1 MLRKKLLACLIG
13 LGIAQLAVAEEA
25 KKSAIEFDSETLTSL
40 GIDPQIAHYFSS
52 EAKFLPGVTS
62 VMLGVNGKDKGNI
75 VAHFDDDGQ
84 LCFDKA
90 FMQQAGIRQSVV
102 DSEGCY
108 DYLQAHPETILKAS
122 PGKGR
127 IDLILPQEQLVH
139 QSTDLS
145 GYDTSG
151 TAGVLNYTFF
161 ASRNDYS
168 GGHSEYSQLML
179 DGGLNVNTWLLRSHQ
194 LLSRANNQFTSENS
208 QTYLQRTFTQIKST
222 VKAGEIGMNNPLL
235 DGTELYGISL
245 MPESALNDA
254 GSGVLVTGIASTP
267 QARVEIRQQGI
278 MVYSTLVPAGHFTLT
293 DIPLRNV
300 TSDLT
305 VTVIETDGSQH
316 SQVVPASLYRSGLG
330 PAGGYQFSLG
340 RVSDAYSQQP
350 WVASLAGGWKLNARH
365 NLTSG
370 AIVAQSYQALG
381 IRVDSVLPQ
390 EISLSLQINQAF
402 DRDNAQQGQKYT
414 LSTSCAT
421 QSGFGLNAS
430 LSKYSEKYREFSQA
444 IDKSFSATNKME
456 YSLGA
461 SWGHPVIGT
470 MSASFYD
477 VTGFDSQN
485 NSRYATLNWGKSF
498 SAFSVSASWQR
509 QLSGGSIEQSNDNI
523 FYLNLNISFQQH
535 SVNAYARSEK
545 GRKRF
550 GTSVTGT
557 ISDDTTYTLGAER
570 DQTESRNSFSGGI
583 NQNLHYTQLS
593 MNASTNGSQ
602 SHSYSGTLR
611 GGMAAHRHGV
621 TFTPWAIRDTFA
633 IASLDKPVSGV
644 RIETSQGPVWTDF
657 SGQAVIPSVSAWRE
671 AAVEINTATL
681 PKNMDIGNGLRMLK
695 QGRGAVGKIRFSTIT
710 ERRVLLSV
718 TMGNG
723 DPLPKGVA
731 VTDSAGNY
739 LTTSVDDG
747 VLFLNNLTGRQTL
760 VAKLEKGS
768 CRISLTLPEAP
779 DADAFYENASGVC
792 Q

>member
-13 LGIAQLAVAEEA
+13 LGSAQLAVAEEA

-52 EAKFLPGVTS
+52 EAKFLPGATS
-62 VMLGVNGKDKGNI
+62 VMLGINGKDKGNI

-90 FMQQAGIRQSVV
+90 FMEQAGIRQLRI

-127 IDLILPQEQLVH
+127 IDLILPQEQLVS

-161 ASRNDYS
+161 ASRNDYN

-194 LLSRANNQFTSENS
+194 LLSRANNQFNSENS

-222 VKAGEIGMNNPLL
+222 VNAGEIGMNNPLL
-235 DGTELYGISL
+235 DGTELYGISF

-278 MVYSTLVPAGHFTLT
+278 MVYSTLVPAGPFTLT
-293 DIPLRNV
+293 DISLRNA

-305 VTVIETDGSQH
+305 VTVFETDGSQH

-330 PAGGYQFSLG
+330 PAGGYQLSLG

-350 WVASLAGGWKLNARH
+350 WGASLAGGWKLNARH

-370 AIVAQSYQALG
+370 AIVAQNYQALG

-390 EISLSLQINQAF
+390 EMSLSLQINQAF
-402 DRDNAQQGQKYT
+402 DRNNAQQGQKYN
-414 LSTSCAT
+414 LSTSYAT

-444 IDKSFSATNKME
+444 IDKSFSGTNKME

-498 SAFSVSASWQR
+498 RAFSVSASWQR
-509 QLSGGSIEQSNDNI
+509 QLSGGSIEQGNDN
-523 FYLNLNISFQQH
+523 
-535 SVNAYARSEK
+535 
-545 GRKRF
+545 
-550 GTSVTGT
+550 
-557 ISDDTTYTLGAER
+557 
-570 DQTESRNSFSGGI
+570 
-583 NQNLHYTQLS
+583 
-593 MNASTNGSQ
+593 
-602 SHSYSGTLR
+602 
-611 GGMAAHRHGV
+611 
-621 TFTPWAIRDTFA
+621 
-633 IASLDKPVSGV
+633 
-644 RIETSQGPVWTDF
+644 
-657 SGQAVIPSVSAWRE
+657 
-671 AAVEINTATL
+671 
-681 PKNMDIGNGLRMLK
+681 
-695 QGRGAVGKIRFSTIT
+695 
-710 ERRVLLSV
+710 
-718 TMGNG
+718 
-723 DPLPKGVA
+723 
-731 VTDSAGNY
+731 
-739 LTTSVDDG
+739 
-747 VLFLNNLTGRQTL
+747 LFLP
-760 VAKLEKGS
+760 EPEY
-768 CRISLTLPEAP
+768 SLPA
-779 DADAFYENASGVC
+779 AFGQRLRA

>member
-13 LGIAQLAVAEEA
+13 LGSAQLAVAEEA
-25 KKSAIEFDSETLTSL
+25 NKSAIEFDSETLTSL

-52 EAKFLPGVTS
+52 EAKFLPGATS
-62 VMLGVNGKDKGNI
+62 VMLGINGKDKGNI
-75 VAHFDDDGQ
+75 VTHFDDDGQ

-90 FMQQAGIRQSVV
+90 FMEQAGIRQLGI

-127 IDLILPQEQLVH
+127 IDLILPQEQLVS

-161 ASRNDYS
+161 ASRNDYN

-194 LLSRANNQFTSENS
+194 LLSRANNQFNSENS

-222 VKAGEIGMNNPLL
+222 VNAGEIGMNNPLL
-235 DGTELYGISL
+235 DGTELYGISF

-278 MVYSTLVPAGHFTLT
+278 MVYSTLVPAGPFTLT
-293 DIPLRNV
+293 DISLRNA

-305 VTVIETDGSQH
+305 VTVFETDGSQH

-330 PAGGYQFSLG
+330 PAGGYQLSLG

-350 WVASLAGGWKLNARH
+350 WGASLAGGWKLNARH

-370 AIVAQSYQALG
+370 AIVAQNYQALG

-390 EISLSLQINQAF
+390 EMSLSLQINQAF
-402 DRDNAQQGQKYT
+402 DRNNAQQGQKYN
-414 LSTSCAT
+414 LSTSYAT

-444 IDKSFSATNKME
+444 IDKSFSGTNKME

-498 SAFSVSASWQR
+498 RAFSVSASWQR
-509 QLSGGSIEQSNDNI
+509 QLSGGSIEQGNDNL
-523 FYLNLNISFQQH
+523 FYLNLNIPFQRH

-557 ISDDTTYTLGAER
+557 ISDVKWF
-570 DQTESRNSFSGGI
+570 TEFGHLN
-583 NQNLHYTQLS
+583 
-593 MNASTNGSQ
+593 
-602 SHSYSGTLR
+602 R
-611 GGMAAHRHGV
+611 GDMLTSEQHRCHNEKKK
-621 TFTPWAIRDTFA
+621 F
-633 IASLDKPVSGV
+633 
-644 RIETSQGPVWTDF
+644 Q
-657 SGQAVIPSVSAWRE
+657 
-671 AAVEINTATL
+671 
-681 PKNMDIGNGLRMLK
+681 
-695 QGRGAVGKIRFSTIT
+695 
-710 ERRVLLSV
+710 RRV
-718 TMGNG
+718 
-723 DPLPKGVA
+723 
-731 VTDSAGNY
+731 
-739 LTTSVDDG
+739 
-747 VLFLNNLTGRQTL
+747 
-760 VAKLEKGS
+760 
-768 CRISLTLPEAP
+768 
-779 DADAFYENASGVC
+779 
-792 Q
+792 

>member
-13 LGIAQLAVAEEA
+13 LGSAQLAVAEEA

-52 EAKFLPGVTS
+52 EAKFLPGATS

-75 VAHFDDDGQ
+75 VTHFDDDGQ

-90 FMQQAGIRQSVV
+90 FMEQAGIRQLGI

-127 IDLILPQEQLVH
+127 IDLILPQEQLVS

-161 ASRNDYS
+161 ASRNDYN

-194 LLSRANNQFTSENS
+194 LLSRANNQFNSENS

-222 VKAGEIGMNNPLL
+222 VNAGEIGMNNPLL
-235 DGTELYGISL
+235 DGTELYGISF

-278 MVYSTLVPAGHFTLT
+278 MVYSTLVPAGPFTLT
-293 DIPLRNV
+293 DISLRNA

-305 VTVIETDGSQH
+305 VTVFETDGSQH

-330 PAGGYQFSLG
+330 PAGGYQLSLG

-350 WVASLAGGWKLNARH
+350 WGASLAGGWKLNARH

-370 AIVAQSYQALG
+370 AIVAQNYQALG
-381 IRVDSVLPQ
+381 IRVDSILPQ

-402 DRDNAQQGQKYT
+402 DRNNAQQGQKYN
-414 LSTSCAT
+414 LSTSYAT

-461 SWGHPVIGT
+461 SWGHPVIGM

-477 VTGFDSQN
+477 VTGFDSHN

-498 SAFSVSASWQR
+498 RAFSVSASWQR
-509 QLSGGSIEQSNDNI
+509 QLSGGSIEQSNDNL
-523 FYLNLNISFQQH
+523 FYLNLNIPFQRH

-557 ISDDTTYTLGAER
+557 ISDDTSYTLGAER

-657 SGQAVIPSVSAWRE
+657 SGQAVIPSVF
-671 AAVEINTATL
+671 
-681 PKNMDIGNGLRMLK
+681 GLARCS
-695 QGRGAVGKIRFSTIT
+695 R
-710 ERRVLLSV
+710 
-718 TMGNG
+718 
-723 DPLPKGVA
+723 
-731 VTDSAGNY
+731 
-739 LTTSVDDG
+739 
-747 VLFLNNLTGRQTL
+747 
-760 VAKLEKGS
+760 
-768 CRISLTLPEAP
+768 
-779 DADAFYENASGVC
+779 
-792 Q
+792 

>member
-13 LGIAQLAVAEEA
+13 LGSAQLAVAEEA

-52 EAKFLPGVTS
+52 EAKFLPGATS

-75 VAHFDDDGQ
+75 VTHFDDDGQ

-90 FMQQAGIRQSVV
+90 FMEQAGIRQLGI

-127 IDLILPQEQLVH
+127 IDLILPQEQLVS

-161 ASRNDYS
+161 ASRNDYN

-194 LLSRANNQFTSENS
+194 LLSRANNQFNSENS

-222 VKAGEIGMNNPLL
+222 VNAGEIGMNNPLL
-235 DGTELYGISL
+235 DGTELYGISF

-278 MVYSTLVPAGHFTLT
+278 MVYSTLVPAGPFTLT
-293 DIPLRNV
+293 DISLRNA

-305 VTVIETDGSQH
+305 VTVFETDGSQH

-370 AIVAQSYQALG
+370 AIVAQNYQALG

-390 EISLSLQINQAF
+390 EMSLSLQINQAF
-402 DRDNAQQGQKYT
+402 DRNNAQQGQKYN
-414 LSTSCAT
+414 LSTSYAT

-461 SWGHPVIGT
+461 SWGHPVIGM

-498 SAFSVSASWQR
+498 RAFSVSASWQR
-509 QLSGGSIEQSNDNI
+509 QLSGGSIEQSNDNL
-523 FYLNLNISFQQH
+523 FYLNLNIPFQRH

-557 ISDDTTYTLGAER
+557 ISDDTSYTLGAER

-657 SGQAVIPSVSAWRE
+657 SGQAVIPSVF
-671 AAVEINTATL
+671 
-681 PKNMDIGNGLRMLK
+681 GLARCS
-695 QGRGAVGKIRFSTIT
+695 R
-710 ERRVLLSV
+710 
-718 TMGNG
+718 
-723 DPLPKGVA
+723 
-731 VTDSAGNY
+731 
-739 LTTSVDDG
+739 
-747 VLFLNNLTGRQTL
+747 
-760 VAKLEKGS
+760 
-768 CRISLTLPEAP
+768 
-779 DADAFYENASGVC
+779 
-792 Q
+792 

>member
-13 LGIAQLAVAEEA
+13 LGSAQLAVAEEA

-52 EAKFLPGVTS
+52 EAKFLPGATS

-75 VAHFDDDGQ
+75 VTHFDDDGQ

-90 FMQQAGIRQSVV
+90 FMEQAGIRQSGI

-108 DYLQAHPETILKAS
+108 DYLHAHPETILKAS

-127 IDLILPQEQLVH
+127 IDLILPQEQLVS

-161 ASRNDYS
+161 ASRNDYN

-194 LLSRANNQFTSENS
+194 LLSRANNQFNSENS

-235 DGTELYGISL
+235 DGTELYGISF

-254 GSGVLVTGIASTP
+254 GSSVLVTGIANTP

-278 MVYSTLVPAGHFTLT
+278 MVYSTLVPAGPFTLT
-293 DIPLRNV
+293 DIPLRNA

-305 VTVIETDGSQH
+305 VAVFETDGSQH

-370 AIVAQSYQALG
+370 AIVAQNYQALG
-381 IRVDSVLPQ
+381 IRVDSILPQ

-402 DRDNAQQGQKYT
+402 DRNNAQQGQKYN
-414 LSTSCAT
+414 LSTSYAT

-461 SWGHPVIGT
+461 SWGHPVIGM

-477 VTGFDSQN
+477 VTGFDSHN

-498 SAFSVSASWQR
+498 RAFSVSASWQR
-509 QLSGGSIEQSNDNI
+509 QLSGGSIEQSNDNL
-523 FYLNLNISFQQH
+523 FYLNLNIPFQRH

-557 ISDDTTYTLGAER
+557 ISDDTSYTLGAER

-657 SGQAVIPSVSAWRE
+657 SGQAVIPSVF
-671 AAVEINTATL
+671 
-681 PKNMDIGNGLRMLK
+681 GLARCS
-695 QGRGAVGKIRFSTIT
+695 R
-710 ERRVLLSV
+710 
-718 TMGNG
+718 
-723 DPLPKGVA
+723 
-731 VTDSAGNY
+731 
-739 LTTSVDDG
+739 
-747 VLFLNNLTGRQTL
+747 
-760 VAKLEKGS
+760 
-768 CRISLTLPEAP
+768 
-779 DADAFYENASGVC
+779 
-792 Q
+792 